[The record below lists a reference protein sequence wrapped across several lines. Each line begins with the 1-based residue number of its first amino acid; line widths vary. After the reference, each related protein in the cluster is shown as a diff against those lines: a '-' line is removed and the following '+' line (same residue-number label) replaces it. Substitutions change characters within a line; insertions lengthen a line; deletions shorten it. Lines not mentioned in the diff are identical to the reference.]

1 MCVRKAHAATLIIV
15 YIPSH
20 PPIYEANV
28 VIGQLDDISIIA
40 QVPCYPLCPCTWYV
54 RNNQTIPLHKYKH
67 QQHCC
72 TPHPSTTTA
81 TTDQAA
87 MHSLTHYSWLA
98 SIILYAPFPA
108 TTTSEVDEEEEG
120 RKVETISLEQ
130 QKYSDTWKNVIYTL
144 ISKFPPFLSFCPSY
158 PVDGWMELVVRQL
171 LPLLP
176 PPPSLPLSSSLNLL
190 TSAWFIYT
198 NCTQSSSSQVQHLF
212 NTINCRCIGK
222 NLFIHRVPMR
232 VKVPIDSA

>member
-15 YIPSH
+15 YILSPIH

-40 QVPCYPLCPCTWYV
+40 QVHCYPLCPCTWYV

-72 TPHPSTTTA
+72 TPHPSTTTTTA

-144 ISKFPPFLSFCPSY
+144 ISKFPHFFRSALPTRWM
-158 PVDGWMELVVRQL
+158 DGWSWWCANYFHYYLHHHL
-171 LPLLP
+171 LLL
-176 PPPSLPLSSSLNLL
+176 
-190 TSAWFIYT
+190 Y
-198 NCTQSSSSQVQHLF
+198 
-212 NTINCRCIGK
+212 
-222 NLFIHRVPMR
+222 RVL
-232 VKVPIDSA
+232 

>member
-1 MCVRKAHAATLIIV
+1 
-15 YIPSH
+15 
-20 PPIYEANV
+20 
-28 VIGQLDDISIIA
+28 
-40 QVPCYPLCPCTWYV
+40 
-54 RNNQTIPLHKYKH
+54 
-67 QQHCC
+67 
-72 TPHPSTTTA
+72 
-81 TTDQAA
+81 

-108 TTTSEVDEEEEG
+108 TTTSAVDEEEEG

-144 ISKFPPFLSFCPSY
+144 ISKFPHFFRSALPTRWM
-158 PVDGWMELVVRQL
+158 DGWMELVVRQL
-171 LPLLP
+171 LPLLTP
-176 PPPSLPLSSSLNLL
+176 PPPPPPPLSSSLNLL

-232 VKVPIDSA
+232 VRVPIDSA